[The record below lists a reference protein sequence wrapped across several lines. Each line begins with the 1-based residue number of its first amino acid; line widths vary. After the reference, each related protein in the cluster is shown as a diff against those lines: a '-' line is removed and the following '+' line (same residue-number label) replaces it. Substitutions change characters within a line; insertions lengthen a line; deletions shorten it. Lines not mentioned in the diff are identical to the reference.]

1 MADTAYD
8 RFLKDVQDDDAIEIE
23 VKDPKPLD
31 MDQVKLKIQ
40 EALTSSTEPKKPVK
54 WLAMPDPK
62 NILNL
67 YYTLDP
73 TKRITDTILTGK
85 DPKAKIAEVPDAK
98 APVFKIGKKEIT
110 QERDYIAGLDEIA
123 RGIDSGILDLQ
134 HSIGS
139 LLFAGTDILAGSDLM
154 TSFEKM
160 MEKEETYLDRPETW
174 RGELTSILTQFG
186 IPGSGVQKLVGR
198 IPAISKMWK
207 AANAVKGGKARKVS
221 QIATR
226 ATEGA
231 TIVGVTDFLASEPGR
246 ESLFFE
252 PESTDGLTGRKKAAA
267 ELRNRV
273 KYGAEGAA
281 IGGGFPLIGKAT
293 QLGYKFG
300 LKPLLSNKVQIKMG
314 KKVLADGI
322 GVAQLGA
329 KGINN
334 IVVRPVSY
342 LASRDFMKPITKNAA
357 EGLRNATGFTVN
369 KIVAPLI
376 VSGMSRKIVTQL
388 PPFEQWRL
396 KSITDPNKVNKSLK
410 RLDNKL
416 SWFRS
421 YGKAPKDIEGVSE
434 AVQLYIKGR
443 ARKIDR
449 TIEGLERTAYQLAKK
464 FQNDYNK
471 STTSS
476 PMQKYYLDQIDE
488 VVKGQKK
495 LEDIPT

>member
-1 MADTAYD
+1 MLKLL
-8 RFLKDVQDDDAIEIE
+8 FLKLV
-23 VKDPKPLD
+23 
-31 MDQVKLKIQ
+31 
-40 EALTSSTEPKKPVK
+40 
-54 WLAMPDPK
+54 
-62 NILNL
+62 
-67 YYTLDP
+67 
-73 TKRITDTILTGK
+73 
-85 DPKAKIAEVPDAK
+85 
-98 APVFKIGKKEIT
+98 KKEIT

-186 IPGSGVQKLVGR
+186 IPGSGVQKIVGR
-198 IPAISKMWK
+198 IPAIVKMK
-207 AANAVKGGKARKVS
+207 RAANAVKGGKTRKVS

-231 TIVGVTDFLASEPGR
+231 AIVGVTDFLASEPGR

-252 PESTDGLTGRKKAAA
+252 PESTDGLTGRKKAGA
-267 ELRNRV
+267 ELRNRI

-300 LKPLLSNKVQIKMG
+300 LKPLLSNIVQIKMG

-357 EGLRNATGFTVN
+357 EG
-369 KIVAPLI
+369 
-376 VSGMSRKIVTQL
+376 S
-388 PPFEQWRL
+388 
-396 KSITDPNKVNKSLK
+396 
-410 RLDNKL
+410 
-416 SWFRS
+416 
-421 YGKAPKDIEGVSE
+421 
-434 AVQLYIKGR
+434 
-443 ARKIDR
+443 
-449 TIEGLERTAYQLAKK
+449 
-464 FQNDYNK
+464 
-471 STTSS
+471 
-476 PMQKYYLDQIDE
+476 
-488 VVKGQKK
+488 
-495 LEDIPT
+495 